1 MRGMTRASIKEI
13 HANGWIARSSP
24 AMTKWQRLMCSA
36 DHELD
41 RFGERVLHRRNGEQ
55 RQRVLG
61 DGAIMAGG
69 LDRVLQRA
77 VLAPQRDG
85 GGGIG
90 LGGGAPPGRTGPVPG
105 AGLRPRAGCP

>member
-41 RFGERVLHRRNGEQ
+41 RFGERVLHRRIGEQ

-61 DGAIMAGG
+61 DGAIMAGAG
-69 LDRVLQRA
+69 DGVLHGAVAVYLRA
-77 VLAPQRDG
+77 G
-85 GGGIG
+85 GGGG
-90 LGGGAPPGRTGPVPG
+90 VPGGSCPLGGVAPKL
-105 AGLRPRAGCP
+105 ALALRPAAE

>member
-41 RFGERVLHRRNGEQ
+41 RFGERVLHRRIGEQ

-69 LDRVLQRA
+69 LDSVLQRGM
-77 VLAPQRDG
+77 LSPQGAG
-85 GGGIG
+85 GGGN
-90 LGGGAPPGRTGPVPG
+90 APGRAAPLERE
-105 AGLRPRAGCP
+105 AAQLALGLTP

>member
-41 RFGERVLHRRNGEQ
+41 RFGERVLHRRIGEQ

-61 DGAIMAGG
+61 DGAIMAGWPVCV
-69 LDRVLQRA
+69 LRLPLFFHRRVGVGVVSPRRRA
-77 VLAPQRDG
+77 LLVRVAYQH
-85 GGGIG
+85 
-90 LGGGAPPGRTGPVPG
+90 
-105 AGLRPRAGCP
+105 

>member
-41 RFGERVLHRRNGEQ
+41 RFGERVLHRRIGEQ

-61 DGAIMAGG
+61 DGAIMAG
-69 LDRVLQRA
+69 A
-77 VLAPQRDG
+77 G
-85 GGGIG
+85 GRGPPRPRGVRLRRRG
-90 LGGGAPPGRTGPVPG
+90 GGGAPARRGPPPG
-105 AGLRPRAGCP
+105 ARPPPPAALPAPAVRA